1 MAVTVASVSN
11 WTIKR
16 FGDELWRRT
25 KAGWR
30 DLPKGAMPRFWVAL
44 VAGFLVVAGI
54 TAGVTQYVESVADD
68 GLNDWDRRGIIELR
82 DGTGWAAS
90 LPPLKFTD
98 GIILES
104 YSNIA
109 ILGPLTLVGAI
120 LMLWKRRVIWAM
132 AFVGSYVLARF
143 LIWTGWHLW
152 HRQRPDLVADGAAAL
167 GAHSFPSGHAILTFT
182 AYGLLAHLWASS
194 SRSVIEKLLA
204 YGLLGLLAIVVSI
217 ARLRLGAHWPSDV
230 IAGFFI
236 GALWLAAV
244 AVAIRVAE
252 ERWPRQPE

>member
-1 MAVTVASVSN
+1 MSN

-16 FGDELWRRT
+16 FGGELWHLT
-25 KAGWR
+25 KTGWR
-30 DLPKGAMPRFWVAL
+30 ELPRGATPRFWAAL
-44 VAGFLVVAGI
+44 VVGFLVVAGI
-54 TAGVTQYVESVADD
+54 TAGVTQYVESIADG
-68 GLNDWDRRGIIELR
+68 GLNDWDRQGVIDVR

-98 GIILES
+98 GIVLES

-109 ILGPLTLVGAI
+109 ILAPLTLACTV
-120 LMLWKRRVIWAM
+120 LMLWKRRPIWAM

-143 LIWTGWHLW
+143 LIWTGWRLW
-152 HRQRPDLVADGAAAL
+152 PRQRPDLVEGGAAAL

-194 SRSVIEKLLA
+194 SRSVIEKLVA
-204 YGLLGLLAIVVSI
+204 YGLLGLLAIAVSI

-230 IAGFFI
+230 IAGGFI

-244 AVAIRVAE
+244 AVAIRFSE
-252 ERWPRQPE
+252 GRWHAVEKQP